1 MDYSTKLKEYLDTQK
16 EMTANTKR
24 SYISS
29 FNSLQKLFK
38 TDNIDYIKNS
48 KTTIKEIEEAYPKPN
63 VISTKI
69 NTILLLF
76 KVFYTDSN
84 KEYEK
89 YKKEFLKYRKNII
102 TIIKEGYEAHEAT
115 ETQKEKAITEEEND
129 KIIQVLKDSIK
140 HSTKSSM
147 DIINI
152 RNYLIYS
159 FINNLHT
166 RGDFI
171 TSKLVIFKAKFEY
184 DSNYNYI
191 VINKKDKTIKYV
203 QNNYKT
209 KKTHGQKIHD
219 MDNDLYKWFLK
230 LYNAYRK
237 LELETDYAFYQ
248 DNMITPMNP
257 DNLRKIYSKLGND
270 IIGHKISLQVARVQ
284 NASEDYDIIEAV
296 KEKAEKQG
304 HSIDT
309 HYIYAKKDIIK
320 K

>member
-1 MDYSTKLKEYLDTQK
+1 MDYSTKLKEYLDIEK
-16 EMTANTKR
+16 EMTDNTKR
-24 SYISS
+24 NYSSS

-38 TDNIDYIKNS
+38 TNNIDYIKTPKS
-48 KTTIKEIEEAYPKPN
+48 TIEKIEEFYPKEN

-76 KVFYTDSN
+76 KIFYLESN
-84 KEYEK
+84 KEYES
-89 YKKEFLKYRKNII
+89 YKKEFLEYRKKII
-102 TIIKEGYEAHEAT
+102 TIIKEGYEKHEAT
-115 ETQKEKAITEEEND
+115 ETQKEKAITEEENE
-129 KIIQVLKDSIK
+129 KIINVLKDRIK
-140 HSTKSSM
+140 HNTKSSM
-147 DIINI
+147 DVINI

-166 RGDFI
+166 RGEFI
-171 TSKLVIFKAKFEY
+171 KSKLVLFKSKFKY
-184 DSNYNYI
+184 DEKINYI

-203 QNNYKT
+203 QNSYKT
-209 KKTHGQKIHD
+209 KKTHGQKLHD
-219 MDNDLYKWFLK
+219 IDNDLYKWFLK

-237 LELETDYAFYQ
+237 LELETEYAFYQ

-257 DNLRKIYSKLGND
+257 DNLGKLYSKLGND

-296 KEKAEKQG
+296 KEKAEKHG
-304 HSIDT
+304 HSMDT

>member
-1 MDYSTKLKEYLDTQK
+1 MNYEKKIKEYLDTQT
-16 EMTANTKR
+16 MTINTKKGYV
-24 SYISS
+24 SG
-29 FNSLQKLFK
+29 FNSLQKLFN
-38 TDNIDYIKNS
+38 TTNIEYIKTPE
-48 KTTIKEIEEAYPKPN
+48 TTIKKIEEAYPKEN

-76 KVFYTDSN
+76 KIFYTDNN
-84 KEYEK
+84 KEYEE
-89 YKKEFLKYRKNII
+89 YKKKFLEYRKKII
-102 TIIKEGYEAHEAT
+102 TTIKEGYAKHEVT
-115 ETQKEKAITEEEND
+115 ETQKEKAITVEENN
-129 KIIQVLKDSIK
+129 KIIQVLKDRIK
-140 HSTKSSM
+140 HATKSSM
-147 DIINI
+147 DVINI

-159 FINNLHT
+159 FLNNLHT

-171 TSKLVIFKAKFEY
+171 TSKLVLFKSKYKY
-184 DSNYNYI
+184 DAEYNYI
-191 VINKKDKTIKYV
+191 VINKKDKTIKYI

-219 MDNDLYKWFLK
+219 IDNDLYKWFLK

-237 LELETDYAFYQ
+237 LELETEYAFYQ
-248 DNMITPMNP
+248 DNMITAMNP

-270 IIGHKISLQVARVQ
+270 IIGHNISLQVARVQ

-296 KEKAEKQG
+296 KEKAEMQG
-304 HSIDT
+304 HSLDT

>member
-1 MDYSTKLKEYLDTQK
+1 MNYLNKLKDYLDTQK

-29 FNSLQKLFK
+29 FNSLQKLFN
-38 TDNIDYIKNS
+38 TNNIEYIKTPKS
-48 KTTIKEIEEAYPKPN
+48 TIEKIKEEYPKEN

-76 KVFYTDSN
+76 KIFYLESN
-84 KEYEK
+84 EEYEA
-89 YKKEFLKYRKNII
+89 YKKEFLEYRKKII
-102 TIIKEGYEAHEAT
+102 TIIKEGYAKHEAT
-115 ETQKEKAITEEEND
+115 EIQKEKAITEEENE
-129 KIIQVLKDSIK
+129 KIMQVLKDRIK
-140 HSTKSSM
+140 HNTKSSM

-171 TSKLVIFKAKFEY
+171 TSKLVTFKSKFKY
-184 DSNYNYI
+184 DDKFNYI

-209 KKTHGQKIHD
+209 KKTHGQKLHD
-219 MDNDLYKWFLK
+219 IDNDLYKWFLK

-248 DNMITPMNP
+248 DNMITEMNP
-257 DNLRKIYSKLGND
+257 DNLRKLYSKLGND
-270 IIGHKISLQVARVQ
+270 IIGHNISLQVARVQ

-309 HYIYAKKDIIK
+309 HYIYAKKNIIK

>member
-1 MDYSTKLKEYLDTQK
+1 MDYSTKLKEYLDTQ
-16 EMTANTKR
+16 EMTINTKKG
-24 SYISS
+24 YISG
-29 FNSLQKLFK
+29 FNSLQTLFN
-38 TDNIDYIKNS
+38 TDNIDYIRTPK
-48 KTTIKEIEEAYPKPN
+48 KTIKEIEEAYPKPN

-69 NTILLLF
+69 NMILLLF
-76 KVFYTDSN
+76 KVFYPDNN

-89 YKKEFLKYRKNII
+89 YKKDFLKYRKQII
-102 TIIKEGYEAHEAT
+102 TTIKEGYETHEAT
-115 ETQKEKAITEEEND
+115 ETQKEKAITEEENEN
-129 KIIQVLKDSIK
+129 IIQVLKDKIK
-140 HSTKSSM
+140 HNTKSSM
-147 DIINI
+147 DVLNI

-171 TSKLVIFKAKFEY
+171 TSKLVKFKAKFEY
-184 DSNYNYI
+184 DPEYNYI
-191 VINKKDKTIKYV
+191 VIYKDKTIKYV

-209 KKTHGQKIHD
+209 KKTHGQKIHNID
-219 MDNDLYKWFLK
+219 TDLYKWFLK
-230 LYNAYRK
+230 LYNAYKK

-257 DNLRKIYSKLGND
+257 DNLRKLYSKLGND

>member
-1 MDYSTKLKEYLDTQK
+1 MDYSTKLKEYLDTQN

-24 SYISS
+24 NYISS
-29 FNSLQKLFK
+29 FNSLQKLFR
-38 TDNIDYIKNS
+38 TTNIDYIKTPKS
-48 KTTIKEIEEAYPKPN
+48 TIEKIKEEYPKEN

-76 KVFYTDSN
+76 KIFYTDNN
-84 KEYEK
+84 KEYEE
-89 YKKEFLKYRKNII
+89 YKKKFLEYRQKII
-102 TIIKEGYEAHEAT
+102 TTIKEGYAKHEVT
-115 ETQKEKAITEEEND
+115 ETQKEKAITATENA
-129 KIIQVLKDSIK
+129 KIIQVLKDRIK
-140 HSTKSSM
+140 HATKSSM

-159 FINNLHT
+159 FLNNLHT

-171 TSKLVIFKAKFEY
+171 TSKLVLFKSKYKY
-184 DSNYNYI
+184 DAEYNYI
-191 VINKKDKTIKYV
+191 VINKKDKTIKYI

-219 MDNDLYKWFLK
+219 IDNDLYKWFLK

-237 LELETDYAFYQ
+237 LELETEYAFYQ
-248 DNMITPMNP
+248 DNMITSMNP
-257 DNLRKIYSKLGND
+257 DNLRKLYSKLGND
-270 IIGHKISLQVARVQ
+270 IIGHNISLQVARVQ

-296 KEKAEKQG
+296 KEKAEMQG
-304 HSIDT
+304 HSLDT

>member
-48 KTTIKEIEEAYPKPN
+48 KETIKEIEEAYPKPN

>member
-1 MDYSTKLKEYLDTQK
+1 MNYEKEIKEYLDTQD
-16 EMTANTKR
+16 MTANTKR
-24 SYISS
+24 NYISS

-48 KTTIKEIEEAYPKPN
+48 KETIEKIKEEYPKTN

-76 KVFYTDSN
+76 KVFYPDSN

-89 YKKEFLKYRKNII
+89 YKKEFLKYRKKII
-102 TIIKEGYEAHEAT
+102 TIIKEGYEEHEAT

-129 KIIQVLKDSIK
+129 KIMQVLRDSIK
-140 HSTKSSM
+140 HATKSSI
-147 DIINI
+147 DILNI

-171 TSKLVIFKAKFEY
+171 TSKLVIFKSKFEY
-184 DSNYNYI
+184 DSKYNYI

-219 MDNDLYKWFLK
+219 IDNDLYKWFLK

-257 DNLRKIYSKLGND
+257 DNLRKLYSKLGND
-270 IIGHKISLQVARVQ
+270 KIGHKISLQVARVQ

>member
-1 MDYSTKLKEYLDTQK
+1 MNYEKEIKEYLDTQT
-16 EMTANTKR
+16 MTINTKKG
-24 SYISS
+24 YISG
-29 FNSLQKLFK
+29 FNSLQKLFN
-38 TDNIDYIKNS
+38 TTNIEYIKTPE
-48 KTTIKEIEEAYPKPN
+48 TTIKKIEEAYPKEN

-76 KVFYTDSN
+76 KIFYTDNN
-84 KEYEK
+84 KEYEE
-89 YKKEFLKYRKNII
+89 YKKKFLEYRKKII
-102 TIIKEGYEAHEAT
+102 TTIKEGYAKHEVT
-115 ETQKEKAITEEEND
+115 ETQKEKAITVEENN
-129 KIIQVLKDSIK
+129 KIIQVLKDRIK
-140 HSTKSSM
+140 HATKSSM
-147 DIINI
+147 DVINI

-159 FINNLHT
+159 FLNNLHT

-171 TSKLVIFKAKFEY
+171 TSKLVLFKSKYKY
-184 DSNYNYI
+184 DAEYNYI
-191 VINKKDKTIKYV
+191 VINKKDKTIKYI

-219 MDNDLYKWFLK
+219 IDNDLYKWFLK

-237 LELETDYAFYQ
+237 LELETEYAFYQ
-248 DNMITPMNP
+248 DNMITAMNP

-270 IIGHKISLQVARVQ
+270 IIGHNISLQVARVQ

-296 KEKAEKQG
+296 KEKAEMQG
-304 HSIDT
+304 HSLDT

>member
-1 MDYSTKLKEYLDTQK
+1 MNYSNKLKEYLDTQK

-29 FNSLQKLFK
+29 FNSLQKLFN
-38 TDNIDYIKNS
+38 TNNIEYIKTPKS
-48 KTTIKEIEEAYPKPN
+48 TIEKIKEEYPKEN

-76 KVFYTDSN
+76 KIFYLESN
-84 KEYEK
+84 EEYEA
-89 YKKEFLKYRKNII
+89 YKKEFLEYRKKII
-102 TIIKEGYEAHEAT
+102 TIIKDEYAKHEAT
-115 ETQKEKAITEEEND
+115 ETQKEKAITEEENQ
-129 KIIQVLKDSIK
+129 KIIQVLKDRIK
-140 HSTKSSM
+140 HATKSSM

-171 TSKLVIFKAKFEY
+171 TSKLVKFKQKFEY
-184 DSNYNYI
+184 DPEYNYI
-191 VINKKDKTIKYV
+191 VIYKDKTIKYV

-219 MDNDLYKWFLK
+219 IDND
-230 LYNAYRK
+230 YRK

-257 DNLRKIYSKLGND
+257 DNLRKLYSKLGND
-270 IIGHKISLQVARVQ
+270 IIGHNISLQVARVQ

-309 HYIYAKKDIIK
+309 HYIYAKKNIIK